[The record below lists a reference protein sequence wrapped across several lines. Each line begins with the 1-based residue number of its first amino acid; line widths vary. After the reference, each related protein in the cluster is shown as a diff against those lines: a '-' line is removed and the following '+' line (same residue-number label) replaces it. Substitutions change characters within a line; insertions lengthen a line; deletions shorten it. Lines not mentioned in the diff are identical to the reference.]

1 MFRDMPDRERPGQ
14 LRLRP
19 MPSSAAA
26 RSTGLRLRLYPQG
39 RRMGSPRGSR
49 RAGRLRPRH
58 RRFVL

>member
-39 RRMGSPRGSR
+39 RRMGSPPRLPAGGAAAASAPPV
-49 RAGRLRPRH
+49 RA
-58 RRFVL
+58 